1 VSETSPDQ
9 GVQRFV
15 LRAPTPLRALA
26 VSAGTEVAGAVLL
39 VAWAALDLPVVVAV
53 LGAVLLAFGGALL
66 VAAILAIG
74 RLAQTVELDEAGVT
88 FRRGQRT
95 RRLPWAAVQQV
106 TLNGARLTLRT
117 DPAEGEPVKVL
128 NPGGGAEATFLALLA
143 ALRERLDADR
153 GYRPLE

>member
-1 VSETSPDQ
+1 VSETSPGQ

-26 VSAGTEVAGAVLL
+26 VSAGTEMAGAVLL
-39 VAWAALDLPVVVAV
+39 VAWAALDLPLVVAV
-53 LGAVLLAFGGALL
+53 LGALLLAFGATLL
-66 VAAILAIG
+66 VAAILAVA

-88 FRRGQRT
+88 LRRGQRT

-117 DPAEGEPVKVL
+117 DPGQGEPMEVL
-128 NPGGGAEATFLALLA
+128 NPGGAAEASFLALLG
-143 ALRERLDADR
+143 ALRQRLDADR